1 VRRGRKATGLKQ
13 TAGLPGWYKKSRVAL
28 KIRVARLFCYGRMS
42 ERKILVVD
50 DEASI
55 REMLEMALGK
65 AGYLV
70 RLAIGAEEAL
80 GILRKEYIP
89 VMFIDLGLEKMNG
102 FELCANIRKRN
113 PEAIIYA
120 LTGYA
125 GIFWPQEMLAAG
137 FNDYFAK
144 PISLKYLCQAVKESF
159 IKLDNKGRARKQG
172 GTDEGEVF

>member
-1 VRRGRKATGLKQ
+1 
-13 TAGLPGWYKKSRVAL
+13 
-28 KIRVARLFCYGRMS
+28 MS

-55 REMLEMALGK
+55 REMLEMALSK

-70 RLAIGAEEAL
+70 RLATGAEEAL

-89 VMFIDLGLEKMNG
+89 VMFIDVGLEKMNG
-102 FELCANIRKRN
+102 FELCENIRKSN

-125 GIFWPQEMLAAG
+125 GIFGPQEMLEAG
-137 FNDYFAK
+137 FDDYFGK
-144 PISLKYLCQAVKESF
+144 PISLKNIYQAVKESF
-159 IKLDNKGRARKQG
+159 MKLDN
-172 GTDEGEVF
+172 

>member
-1 VRRGRKATGLKQ
+1 
-13 TAGLPGWYKKSRVAL
+13 
-28 KIRVARLFCYGRMS
+28 MS
-42 ERKILVVD
+42 QRKILIVD
-50 DEASI
+50 DEATI
-55 REMLEMALGK
+55 REMLEMAFGK

-70 RLAIGAEEAL
+70 RLATGAEEAL

-102 FELCANIRKRN
+102 FELCENIRKSN

-125 GIFWPQEMLAAG
+125 GIFGPQEMLEAG

-144 PISLKYLCQAVKESF
+144 PISLKDIYQAVKKSF
-159 IKLDNKGRARKQG
+159 IKLENEGRSRNR
-172 GTDEGEVF
+172 GETNESEVL